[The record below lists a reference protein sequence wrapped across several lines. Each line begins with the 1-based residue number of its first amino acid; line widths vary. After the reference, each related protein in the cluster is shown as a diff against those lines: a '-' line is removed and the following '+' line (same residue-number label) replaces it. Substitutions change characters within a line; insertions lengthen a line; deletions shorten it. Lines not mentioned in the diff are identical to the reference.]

1 MDKEQRVNVN
11 FSDDGMALTDLVG
24 ALVKRANFVGSKL
37 AETLTQLNEAK
48 AQIEDLKK
56 PVAKSAE
63 LGI

>member
-11 FSDDGMALTDLVG
+11 FSDDGMVLTDLVG

-37 AETLTQLNEAK
+37 AETLAQLTEAK

-56 PVAKSAE
+56 PVAKK
-63 LGI
+63 